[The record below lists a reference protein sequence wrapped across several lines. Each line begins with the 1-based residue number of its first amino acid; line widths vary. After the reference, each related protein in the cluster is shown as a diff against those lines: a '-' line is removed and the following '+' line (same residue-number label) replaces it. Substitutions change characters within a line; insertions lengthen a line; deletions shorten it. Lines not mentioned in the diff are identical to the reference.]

1 MSTAEDKMG
10 RAMLVFIVGIVV
22 VVASIV
28 VGFGWAALK
37 IVGLL

>member
-10 RAMLVFIVGIVV
+10 RAMLILLVGIVV
-22 VVASIV
+22 AGSAAAF
-28 VGFGWAALK
+28 GFGWIVLK

>member
-10 RAMLVFIVGIVV
+10 RAALVFVAGIVV

-28 VGFGWAALK
+28 VGFGWAVLK